1 MGEKKQIL
9 VVEDDIPLNNGI
21 VLSLRNDNYQLVQA
35 FNITE
40 ALNQFSRGN
49 PFNLILLDINLPD
62 GNGLELCKEIRKTS
76 QVPIIFL
83 TANDMEVDVISGF
96 EMGGDDYITK
106 PFSLAILR
114 ARVAALLRRSEQ
126 KLKNRRVARV
136 DIDDF
141 VFDFENMVFTKNAIQ
156 LTLSKTEQ
164 KLLRFLVQNKG
175 NTLTRDTLLEKIW
188 SDGPEYVDENAL
200 SVSIR
205 RLRNKIED
213 KPSSPKYIQTVY
225 GIGYTWAV
233 KSHE

>member
-49 PFNLILLDINLPD
+49 QFNLILLDINLPD

-126 KLKNRRVARV
+126 KLKNRHVARV
-136 DIDDF
+136 AIDDF